1 MDYLTVALAAN
12 ITVFVTTACLLFLL
26 LFQALRT
33 TWKRWLLFGALGQF
47 IWSCAL
53 LASYLQQLNPMLLL
67 NVELL
72 RLALWLTSLIF
83 LLAKHTSIVSW
94 PGRSK
99 VVAGLALIT
108 TLAGFFYV
116 NTASSS
122 ADNIRLIL
130 MLMAIFALVFT
141 EQVVRNLNSHRV
153 IKLLGLC
160 LTFLFAYDTFIYGQS
175 LISHELPAILTQGRS
190 ALAFL
195 MATFLAIGAL
205 IFNEKSDSQYLF
217 SVSRP
222 AVFFSTTAFL
232 SSLLIILISV
242 GSYYVK
248 SQGFLGTYLF
258 LLALIAAL
266 LIIFSLTMSLTF
278 RQHFEVFISKHFFAL
293 KYDYRIEWLN
303 AIRRVSELKTNS
315 SSYYQEVL
323 DILKSASRSSGG
335 SLWLNSGSEIREVCT
350 TLPLA
355 NKPSL
360 IQVSEPYVRLML
372 KESWIF
378 VPQSRVSSLA
388 ANNHLLPDW
397 IKTNDSIWLLV
408 PLIIQMKLIGFVI
421 LSKPKF
427 GNEITYEDRDLMTNI
442 STQVASHLL
451 LHQQEK
457 VISDAKQLE
466 TYNRLSAFI
475 MHDINNVI
483 AQLVLIGK
491 NAERH
496 KKNPAFVDDMIKTV
510 HNATSRMQGL
520 IQKFNPSVKEKR
532 SEFLVSEL
540 LEELTDEVS
549 QYQPVPSLSVT
560 TDFTITADKQRLTLA
575 LKNLVRNAQEAT
587 KSSGCVNIQAEKKP
601 TGSQIIIED
610 NGHGMSQ
617 QFIDEELFRPFAT
630 TKSDRGVGIGA
641 YLTKSYIEHL
651 GAFLTVSSTEGKG
664 TRFEITFS

>member
-1 MDYLTVALAAN
+1 
-12 ITVFVTTACLLFLL
+12 
-26 LFQALRT
+26 
-33 TWKRWLLFGALGQF
+33 
-47 IWSCAL
+47 
-53 LASYLQQLNPMLLL
+53 
-67 NVELL
+67 
-72 RLALWLTSLIF
+72 
-83 LLAKHTSIVSW
+83 
-94 PGRSK
+94 
-99 VVAGLALIT
+99 
-108 TLAGFFYV
+108 
-116 NTASSS
+116 
-122 ADNIRLIL
+122 
-130 MLMAIFALVFT
+130 MAIFALVFT
-141 EQVVRNLNSHRV
+141 EQVVRNLNIHRV

-160 LTFLFAYDTFIYGQS
+160 LTFLFAYDTFMYGQS
-175 LISHELPAILTQGRS
+175 LISHEIPPILTQGRS

-195 MATFLAIGAL
+195 MATLLTVGAL
-205 IFNEKSDSQYLF
+205 IFNERSDSHYLF

-242 GSYYVK
+242 GSYYVQ

-258 LLALIAAL
+258 LLALIGALL
-266 LIIFSLTMSLTF
+266 LIISLILSRTF

-315 SSYYQEVL
+315 SNYYSEVL

-335 SLWLNSGSEIREVCT
+335 SLWLNSGSEIREVCST
-350 TLPLA
+350 MPLEH
-355 NKPSL
+355 KPNI
-360 IQVSEPYVRLML
+360 IQVNEPYIRLML

-388 ANNHLLPDW
+388 VNNHLLPGW
-397 IKTNDSIWLLV
+397 ISSDDSIWLLV

-510 HNATSRMQGL
+510 HNATSRMQSL
-520 IQKFNPSVKEKR
+520 IQKFNPAVKEKR
-532 SEFLVSEL
+532 TEFLVSEL
-540 LEELTDEVS
+540 LADLTDEVK
-549 QYQPVPSLSVT
+549 QYQPEPTLT
-560 TDFTITADKQRLTLA
+560 IGADFTVKADKQRLTLA
-575 LKNLVRNAQEAT
+575 LKNIVRNAQEAAR
-587 KSSGCVNIQAEKKP
+587 SSGRVDILTHKNHI
-601 TGSQIIIED
+601 GSQIIIED

-617 QFIDEELFRPFAT
+617 QFIDDELFRPFTT
-630 TKSDRGVGIGA
+630 TKNERGVGIGA

-651 GAFLTVSSTEGKG
+651 GAYLTVSSTEGEG